1 VPIGTGSLVRKY
13 RGLQR
18 LHHQARFRLL
28 HVAPTNL
35 AVISLTPSALLFWA
49 SVACCLVAQV
59 LIVRSVLGVRGMPA
73 ASPEVPRS
81 HGGVELFWAIVPAVA
96 LGVLLLF
103 TWRAI
108 EAREARATTPAA
120 DVAR

>member
-1 VPIGTGSLVRKY
+1 MR
-13 RGLQR
+13 
-18 LHHQARFRLL
+18 
-28 HVAPTNL
+28 
-35 AVISLTPSALLFWA
+35 LTPSTLLFWS

-59 LIVRSVLGVRGMPA
+59 LIVRSVLGARHLPA
-73 ASPEVPRS
+73 ASAGLPRS
-81 HGGVELFWAIVPAVA
+81 RDAMELFWAIVPAVA

-108 EAREARATTPAA
+108 DLREARAAMPAA